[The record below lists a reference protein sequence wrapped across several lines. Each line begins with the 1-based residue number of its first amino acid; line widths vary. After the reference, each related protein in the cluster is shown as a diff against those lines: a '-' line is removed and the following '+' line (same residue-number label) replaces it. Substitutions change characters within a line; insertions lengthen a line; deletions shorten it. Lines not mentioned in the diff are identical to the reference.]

1 MKTNYF
7 STTSI
12 IGLFLLLANFSFG
25 QTNEPTIWFLNSD
38 KLSMNDLI
46 LTSTTPLEDVTKI
59 LGEASKNVD
68 YPNGETSYFFEPQGI
83 VVMTKGGKVQGLGI
97 NFNWDGDD
105 KFPETTFSGQLKL
118 GEAEIKQDTKR
129 EVIEEI
135 QVIEFTCPIPS
146 MCATK
151 DRNAKI
157 KCSVAFMDE
166 KITQLVFDLR

>member
-1 MKTNYF
+1 
-7 STTSI
+7 
-12 IGLFLLLANFSFG
+12 
-25 QTNEPTIWFLNSD
+25 
-38 KLSMNDLI
+38 
-46 LTSTTPLEDVTKI
+46 
-59 LGEASKNVD
+59 
-68 YPNGETSYFFEPQGI
+68 
-83 VVMTKGGKVQGLGI
+83 MTKGGKVQGLGI